1 MSKKLQLIRGQRI
14 LNQMLEDLDETAFTV
29 LRANAKKI
37 PAGDREADAVP
48 IRVQKLILTPFEQTG
63 QLQVEGE
70 TNSDGNVYRTTIMFQ
85 EVEYQESNEASNV
98 TFTGSDGNTYNITP
112 IQLSRINVKVSCE
125 CLDFYWRFAKY
136 NATDGS
142 LQGNPPQPYQKK
154 TARAPANPQ
163 RVPGVCKHLLATM
176 VELRQSG
183 IATN

>member
-14 LNQMLEDLDETAFTV
+14 LNQLLESLEETSFAA

-37 PAGDREADAVP
+37 PSGDREADAAP
-48 IRVQKLILTPFEQTG
+48 IRIQKLILTPFEQTG

-70 TNSDGNVYRTTIMFQ
+70 TNSDGNIYRTVIAFQ

-98 TFTGSDGNTYNITP
+98 TFTGSDGDTYNITP

-125 CLDFYWRFAKY
+125 CLDFYWKFAKY

-154 TARAPANPQ
+154 TARAPGNPQ
-163 RVPGVCKHLLATM
+163 QVPGVCKHLIKT
-176 VELRQSG
+176 VEELRQSG
-183 IATN
+183 IITN